1 MLNLVGFFALVGLTG
16 YFLGLLVGC
25 LFARGEFAVQ
35 VLPAVLI
42 PIMIYGGL
50 TVNLNELPSYSYWIQ
65 YVSPIRHGYSII
77 MEDLLGT
84 DKMHDLAENAGIRE
98 MAGINGTMEANI
110 YLLVGEGV
118 SFVVLCLIVL
128 YFKKRA
134 L

>member
-1 MLNLVGFFALVGLTG
+1 M
-16 YFLGLLVGC
+16 
-25 LFARGEFAVQ
+25 
-35 VLPAVLI
+35 LPAVLI